1 MDKLW
6 INKNAGTELL
16 VSEGEIQ
23 LPEGYKWIT
32 YSNNKENIKLIR
44 EFINKEFEGI
54 KYTDEHISYYFRGGA
69 IFKGIIGD
77 RGILGII
84 SVKVTMMRIPNE
96 KSNTHKPELHSKLV
110 SEINFLSITK
120 PYRGKGFINLLV
132 KEVIRISVNKGVTRG
147 IYTST
152 DRHKNVIKECHYYH
166 YLSNIRKLVDIGFIE
181 DGKTIGIE
189 KLEEILKVNSGVY
202 KINRRY
208 KLSDKIIEKLNK
220 YVEKFDISKKYGN
233 KDNSEG
239 IENLKDEIFEY
250 YTTEGTDGNIKAL
263 LVLYKLD
270 YVREQGNIKNAII
283 YTYYH
288 DTDIKLNE
296 FLKSCF
302 YEIKH
307 FDCISC
313 LDIMDITVDL
323 LNELRMKEGSDVNY
337 YMFDLTNSG
346 VSSIKKIGNS
356 NF

>member
-6 INKNAGTELL
+6 INKNAGTEIL
-16 VSEGEIQ
+16 VSEGE

-54 KYTDEHISYYFRGGA
+54 KYTDDHISYYFRGGA
-69 IFKGIIGD
+69 VFKGIIGD

-84 SVKVTMMRIPNE
+84 SVKFTRMIIPDE
-96 KSNTHKPELHSKLV
+96 KSPELQKMEKLV
-110 SEINFLSITK
+110 SEINFLSIAK

-152 DRHKNVIKECHYYH
+152 DRHKNIIKECHYYH

-202 KINRRY
+202 KINRPCE
-208 KLSDKIIEKLNK
+208 LSDESIEKLNK

-270 YVREQGNIKNAII
+270 YVREQGDIKNAII
-283 YTYYH
+283 YTYYY
-288 DTDIKLNE
+288 DSDIKLNE

-302 YEIKH
+302 NEIKH

-346 VSSIKKIGNS
+346 VSSINKIGNS

>member
-1 MDKLW
+1 M
-6 INKNAGTELL
+6 
-16 VSEGEIQ
+16 
-23 LPEGYKWIT
+23 
-32 YSNNKENIKLIR
+32 
-44 EFINKEFEGI
+44 
-54 KYTDEHISYYFRGGA
+54 
-69 IFKGIIGD
+69 
-77 RGILGII
+77 
-84 SVKVTMMRIPNE
+84 
-96 KSNTHKPELHSKLV
+96 
-110 SEINFLSITK
+110 
-120 PYRGKGFINLLV
+120 
-132 KEVIRISVNKGVTRG
+132 
-147 IYTST
+147 
-152 DRHKNVIKECHYYH
+152 
-166 YLSNIRKLVDIGFIE
+166 SNIRKLVDIGFIE

-208 KLSDKIIEKLNK
+208 ELSDKIIEKLNK

-233 KDNSEG
+233 KENSEG

-250 YTTEGTDGNIKAL
+250 YTTEGIDGNIKAL

-270 YVREQGNIKNAII
+270 YVREHGNIKNAII

-288 DTDIKLNE
+288 DSDIKLNE